1 MSVQSFDDKKKIGIE
16 SIEILHKVQS
26 CTPFVQLVHLPCI
39 ISVTFLYSGANS
51 IHTLSKS
58 CTTLI
63 QLVQMSCIVS
73 TTVLYIDE
81 NL

>member
-1 MSVQSFDDKKKIGIE
+1 MRVCNPLMIRKKNGIE

-51 IHTLSKS
+51 IHTPLA
-58 CTTLI
+58 TLYNPYTI
-63 QLVQMSCIVS
+63 SS
-73 TTVLYIDE
+73 NVLYS
-81 NL
+81 